1 MPTVPYNIAPLNF
14 KFTEEGEEFIC
25 RLSCGDDELLGSGE
39 KIMFENKKWSE
50 FLSRNKGKSIAK
62 ELFVKKDGEWQYFR
76 PDSIFVSE
84 HSIDPYISYRMIEPS
99 YVSYEDLSIR
109 QRNLATFDESYIYY
123 NRVMEE
129 NNESNCINCH
139 SYQNYDPN
147 TFQFHVRQLKG
158 GTVICMNGD
167 LKKVDMKCGDM
178 VSGGVYPAW
187 HPTKNLIAYSIND
200 TNQSFHTK
208 NTQKIE
214 VFDTESDLILY
225 DADKNEVIPV
235 FEKTPEFEVYPY
247 WSPCGTELYYCV
259 AKFEQQYENIKLDL
273 KHRFKEFHYD
283 IYRMSFDTVNY
294 KFGEPEVVVH
304 ASAEQKS
311 ATFPRVSPDGRY
323 LLYTQGD
330 YGVFHIWH
338 KSSDLHM
345 IDLQTGRKVDMKTVN
360 SNDVESYHSWSSNGR
375 WIIFSSRRDDGS
387 YTRPYIAYFGEDG
400 KWGKPF
406 VLPQQD
412 PDFYHD
418 CYKSFNIPEFMSGP
432 VEVKLKDIKKVISKD
447 PVKAKM
453 KKI

>member
-1 MPTVPYNIAPLNF
+1 
-14 KFTEEGEEFIC
+14 
-25 RLSCGDDELLGSGE
+25 
-39 KIMFENKKWSE
+39 
-50 FLSRNKGKSIAK
+50 
-62 ELFVKKDGEWQYFR
+62 
-76 PDSIFVSE
+76 
-84 HSIDPYISYRMIEPS
+84 
-99 YVSYEDLSIR
+99 
-109 QRNLATFDESYIYY
+109 
-123 NRVMEE
+123 
-129 NNESNCINCH
+129 
-139 SYQNYDPN
+139 
-147 TFQFHVRQLKG
+147 
-158 GTVICMNGD
+158 
-167 LKKVDMKCGDM
+167 
-178 VSGGVYPAW
+178 
-187 HPTKNLIAYSIND
+187 
-200 TNQSFHTK
+200 
-208 NTQKIE
+208 
-214 VFDTESDLILY
+214 
-225 DADKNEVIPV
+225 
-235 FEKTPEFEVYPY
+235 
-247 WSPCGTELYYCV
+247 
-259 AKFEQQYENIKLDL
+259 
-273 KHRFKEFHYD
+273 
-283 IYRMSFDTVNY
+283 MSFDTVNY